1 MTVFDYLVLSI
12 VAASLLLGVWR
23 GVVGEIIAL
32 VAWVL
37 AFFAANWWGA
47 LLAGGFTTA
56 IADPTIRLVAGWV
69 AVFMATLVLMA
80 LLRLTMSRLIKALGM
95 TLSDRLLGVIFGVAR
110 GLVIVLILVAVGGMT
125 ALPKEKWWSEAYFA
139 APLETA
145 VLASKSWLPS
155 DVAKRIRF
163 G

>member
-1 MTVFDYLVLSI
+1 MTVFDYLVVLI
-12 VAASLLLGVWR
+12 VASSLLLGLWR
-23 GVVGEIIAL
+23 GVVGEVIAL

-37 AFFAANWWGA
+37 AFLAAQWWGTP
-47 LLAGGFTTA
+47 LSQWFAG
-56 IADPTIRLVAGWV
+56 IADPTLRVVAGWI
-69 AVFMATLVLMA
+69 AVFVVVLVAMA
-80 LLRLTMSRLIKALGM
+80 LLRLAVCGLIKALGM
-95 TLSDRLLGVIFGVAR
+95 TLSDRLLGILFGVAR
-110 GLVIVLILVAVGGMT
+110 GLVIVLFLVALGGMT

-145 VLASKSWLPS
+145 VLASKPWLPS

>member
-1 MTVFDYLVLSI
+1 MTVFDYLVLFI
-12 VAASLLLGVWR
+12 VSASLLLGMWR

-37 AFFAANWWGA
+37 AFLAAKWWGA
-47 LLAGGFTTA
+47 QVAQWLTA
-56 IADPTIRLVAGWV
+56 VTDPTLRIVAGWV
-69 AVFMATLVLMA
+69 AVFLIVLIAMA
-80 LLRLTMSRLIKALGM
+80 LVRLAVRGLLKALGM
-95 TLSDRLLGVIFGVAR
+95 TLSDRLLGIVFGVAR
-110 GLVIVLILVAVGGMT
+110 GLVIVLILVGVGGMT
-125 ALPKEKWWSEAYFA
+125 TLPKEKWWSEAYLA

-145 VLASKSWLPS
+145 VVASKPWLPA

>member
-1 MTVFDYLVLSI
+1 MTVFDYLVLLI
-12 VAASLLLGVWR
+12 VATSLLLGMWR

-37 AFFAANWWGA
+37 AFFAAKWWGTP
-47 LLAGGFTTA
+47 LAHWFTA
-56 IADPTIRLVAGWV
+56 ISDPTLRIVAGWV
-69 AVFMATLVLMA
+69 AVFMATLVIMA
-80 LLRLTMSRLIKALGM
+80 LLRLTVRSLIKALGM
-95 TLSDRLLGVIFGVAR
+95 TLSDRLLGLLFGVAR
-110 GLVIVLILVAVGGMT
+110 GLVIVLLLVAVGGMT

-145 VLASKSWLPS
+145 VLASKPWLPS